1 MKDLKLNV
9 RIAVADDH
17 GIVRMG
23 LIQTIRRL
31 RPDAIISEIEDYKS
45 LYKVIL
51 KEELDLVIMDVN
63 MPNGTVQEAID
74 YIKIH
79 QPELNILIF
88 SSQDEE
94 LYAARYLK
102 MGAGGYLS
110 KQSSAEAIEAA
121 LTSMLSKG
129 RYVSDNLKET
139 IFLESLT
146 GATKSSPFES
156 LSDRELQIANKL
168 AEGLPLKEISNQLN
182 LHSSTISTYKNR
194 LFDKLKIRSIPELVE
209 ILRLYNQSW

>member
-1 MKDLKLNV
+1 MKALKLNV
-9 RIAVADDH
+9 RIVVADDH

-23 LIQTIRRL
+23 LIQTVKRL
-31 RPDAIISEIEDYKS
+31 KPEAVIFEVEDYKS

-51 KEELDLVIMDVN
+51 NEELDLAIMDVN

-79 QPELNILIF
+79 QPDLKILIF

-94 LYAARYLK
+94 LYGMRYLK

-110 KQSSAEAIEAA
+110 KQSSTEVIETA
-121 LTSMLSKG
+121 LTAMLSTG
-129 RYVSDNLKET
+129 RYASNDVKEA
-139 IFLESLT
+139 IFLESIN
-146 GATKSSPFES
+146 GSTKKTALES

-168 AEGLPLKEISNQLN
+168 AEGIPLKELSNHLN
-182 LHSSTISTYKNR
+182 LHQSTVSTYKNR
-194 LFDKLKIRSIPELVE
+194 LFEKLKIRSIPELVE
-209 ILRLYNQSW
+209 ILRLYNH

>member
-1 MKDLKLNV
+1 MGSKVNV

-23 LIQTIRRL
+23 LIQTIKRL
-31 RPDAIISEIEDYKS
+31 MPNAIIFEVEDYKS
-45 LYKVIL
+45 LYKLIL
-51 KEELDLVIMDVN
+51 KEELDLAIMDVN
-63 MPNGTVQEAID
+63 MPNGAVQDAID

-79 QPELNILIF
+79 RPELKILIF

-94 LYAARYLK
+94 LYGIRYLK

-110 KQSSAEAIEAA
+110 KQSSAEVIETA
-121 LTSMLSKG
+121 LTAMFSKG
-129 RYVSDNLKET
+129 RYVSDSIKEA

-146 GATKSSPFES
+146 GAAGNSPFEA
-156 LSDRELQIANKL
+156 LSDRELQIANKI

-194 LFDKLKIRSIPELVE
+194 LFEKLKIRSIPELVE
-209 ILRLYNQSW
+209 ILRLYNQ

>member
-1 MKDLKLNV
+1 MKDLKSNV
-9 RIAVADDH
+9 RIVVADDH

-23 LIQTIRRL
+23 LIQTIKRL
-31 RPDAIISEIEDYKS
+31 MPDAIITEVEDYKS
-45 LYKVIL
+45 LYKVIQN
-51 KEELDLVIMDVN
+51 EALDLAITDVN
-63 MPNGTVQEAID
+63 MPNGTVQDAID

-79 QPELNILIF
+79 KPELKVLIF

-94 LYAARYLK
+94 MYGMRYLK

-110 KQSSAEAIEAA
+110 KQSSTAEIEAA
-121 LTSMLSKG
+121 LTAMLTKG
-129 RYVSDNLKET
+129 RYVSDKVKEAM
-139 IFLESLT
+139 FLESLT
-146 GATKSSPFES
+146 GAAKTSPFEA

-194 LFDKLKIRSIPELVE
+194 LFEKLQIRSVPELVE
-209 ILRLYNQSW
+209 ILRMYNQ

>member
-1 MKDLKLNV
+1 MGLKANI
-9 RIAVADDH
+9 RIVVADDH

-23 LIQTIRRL
+23 LIQTIKRL
-31 RPDAIISEIEDYKS
+31 MPDAIISEVEDYKS
-45 LYKVIL
+45 LYKLIL
-51 KEELDLVIMDVN
+51 NEKPDLAIMDVN

-74 YIKIH
+74 YIKVH
-79 QPELNILIF
+79 QPGLKILIF

-94 LYAARYLK
+94 LYGMRYLK

-110 KQSSAEAIEAA
+110 KLSSTEVIETA
-121 LTSMLSKG
+121 LTSMLNKG
-129 RYVSDNLKET
+129 RYVSDNIKDA

-146 GATKSSPFES
+146 GAAKNSPLEA

-168 AEGLPLKEISNQLN
+168 AEGLPLKEISNLLN

-194 LFDKLKIRSIPELVE
+194 LFEKLKIRSIPELVE
-209 ILRLYNQSW
+209 ILRLYNH

>member
-1 MKDLKLNV
+1 MKDLKSNV
-9 RIAVADDH
+9 RIVVADDH

-23 LIQTIRRL
+23 LIQTIKRL
-31 RPDAIISEIEDYKS
+31 MPDAVITEVEDYKS
-45 LYKVIL
+45 LYKIIQN
-51 KEELDLVIMDVN
+51 EALDMAITDVN
-63 MPNGTVQEAID
+63 MPNGTVQDAID

-79 QPELNILIF
+79 KPELRILIF

-94 LYAARYLK
+94 MYGMRYLK

-110 KQSSAEAIEAA
+110 KQSSTAEIEAA
-121 LTSMLSKG
+121 LTAMLTKG
-129 RYVSDNLKET
+129 RYVSDKVKEAM
-139 IFLESLT
+139 FLESLT
-146 GATKSSPFES
+146 GAAKTSPFEA

-194 LFDKLKIRSIPELVE
+194 LFEKLQIRSVPELVE
-209 ILRLYNQSW
+209 ILRIYNQ

>member
-1 MKDLKLNV
+1 MGSKVNI
-9 RIAVADDH
+9 RIVVADDH

-23 LIQTIRRL
+23 LIQTIKRL
-31 RPDAIISEIEDYKS
+31 LPAAIISEVEDYKS
-45 LYKVIL
+45 LYKLIL
-51 KEELDLVIMDVN
+51 KEEFDLAIMDVN

-79 QPELNILIF
+79 QPELKILIF

-94 LYAARYLK
+94 LYGMRYLK

-110 KQSSAEAIEAA
+110 KLSSTEVIETA
-121 LTSMLSKG
+121 LTAMLNKG
-129 RYVSDNLKET
+129 RYVSDNIKES
-139 IFLESLT
+139 IFLESLNGT
-146 GATKSSPFES
+146 TKNSPFEA

-182 LHSSTISTYKNR
+182 LHSSTISTYKVR
-194 LFDKLKIRSIPELVE
+194 LFEKLKIRSIPELVE
-209 ILRLYNQSW
+209 ILRLYNQ

>member
-1 MKDLKLNV
+1 MGLKADI
-9 RIAVADDH
+9 RIVVADDH

-23 LIQTIRRL
+23 LIQTIKRL
-31 RPDAIISEIEDYKS
+31 IPDAVISEVEDYKS
-45 LYKVIL
+45 LYKLIL
-51 KEELDLVIMDVN
+51 NEKPDLAIMDVN

-79 QPELNILIF
+79 QPELKILIF

-94 LYAARYLK
+94 LYGMRYLK

-110 KQSSAEAIEAA
+110 KLSSTEAIETA
-121 LTSMLSKG
+121 LTSMLNKG
-129 RYVSDNLKET
+129 RYVSDNIKEA

-146 GATKSSPFES
+146 GATKNSPLEA
-156 LSDRELQIANKL
+156 LSDRELQIADKL
-168 AEGLPLKEISNQLN
+168 AEGLPLKEISNLLN

-194 LFDKLKIRSIPELVE
+194 LFEKLKIRSIPELVE
-209 ILRLYNQSW
+209 ILRLYNQ

>member
-1 MKDLKLNV
+1 MGLKVNI
-9 RIAVADDH
+9 RIVVADDH

-23 LIQTIRRL
+23 LIQTIKRF
-31 RPDAIISEIEDYKS
+31 RPDAIISEVEDYKS
-45 LYKVIL
+45 LYKLIL
-51 KEELDLVIMDVN
+51 NEKFDLAIMDVN

-79 QPELNILIF
+79 QPELKTLIF

-94 LYAARYLK
+94 LYGMRYLK

-110 KQSSAEAIEAA
+110 KLSSTEVIETA
-121 LTSMLSKG
+121 LTAMLSKG
-129 RYVSDNLKET
+129 RYISDNIKEA
-139 IFLESLT
+139 IFLESLNGT
-146 GATKSSPFES
+146 PKSSPFEA

-182 LHSSTISTYKNR
+182 LHSSTISTYKIR
-194 LFDKLKIRSIPELVE
+194 LFEKLKIRSIPELVE
-209 ILRLYNQSW
+209 ILRLYNQ

>member
-1 MKDLKLNV
+1 MNSLKLNV
-9 RIAVADDH
+9 RIVVADDH

-23 LIQTIRRL
+23 LIQTIKRL
-31 RPDAIISEIEDYKS
+31 NTEAVILEVEDYKS

-51 KEELDLVIMDVN
+51 TEELDLAIMDVN

-79 QPELNILIF
+79 KPDLKILIF

-94 LYAARYLK
+94 LYAMRYLK

-110 KQSSAEAIEAA
+110 KQSSAAVIETA
-121 LTSMLSKG
+121 LTAMLAKG
-129 RYVSDNLKET
+129 RYISDNVKEAM
-139 IFLESLT
+139 FLESLN
-146 GATKSSPFES
+146 GPTKKTTLES

-168 AEGLPLKEISNQLN
+168 AEGIPLKELSNQLN

-194 LFDKLKIRSIPELVE
+194 LFEKLKIRSIPELVE
-209 ILRLYNQSW
+209 ILRLYNH

>member
-1 MKDLKLNV
+1 MGSKVNIRV
-9 RIAVADDH
+9 VVADDH

-23 LIQTIRRL
+23 LIQTLKRL
-31 RPDAIISEIEDYKS
+31 RPDAIISEVEDYKS

-51 KEELDLVIMDVN
+51 NEKLDLAIMDVN

-79 QPELNILIF
+79 QPELKILIF

-94 LYAARYLK
+94 LYGMRYLK

-110 KQSSAEAIEAA
+110 KLSSTEVIETA
-121 LTSMLSKG
+121 LTAMLSKG
-129 RYVSDNLKET
+129 RYVSDNIKEA

-146 GATKSSPFES
+146 GAAKNSPIET

-194 LFDKLKIRSIPELVE
+194 LFEKLKIRSIPELVE
-209 ILRLYNQSW
+209 ILRLYNQ